1 MNNSL
6 KYILLTLTFSATPLF
21 ANACEIAGGS
31 EEECMEARLQ
41 PEITDYTA
49 CMLGTPAPTGQTD
62 QSATQ

>member
-31 EEECMEARLQ
+31 EEECMEACLQ

-49 CMLGTPAPTGQTD
+49 CMLV
-62 QSATQ
+62 